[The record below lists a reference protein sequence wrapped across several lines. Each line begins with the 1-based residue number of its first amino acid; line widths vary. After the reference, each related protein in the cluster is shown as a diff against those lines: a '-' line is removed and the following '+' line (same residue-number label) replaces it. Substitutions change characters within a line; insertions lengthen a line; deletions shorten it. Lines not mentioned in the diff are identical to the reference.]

1 LRGSRSRS
9 NQIKAAKHRNIV
21 ATNSSEIAA
30 ALGID
35 SPVDAELM
43 EYKARLSELAAK
55 VIVTYGLTVNEIV
68 KRSGVARSKVSAIK
82 NGALAGIS
90 SDLFLKV
97 IAASGGKMAFKLTG

>member
-1 LRGSRSRS
+1 MRNRKTKSR
-9 NQIKAAKHRNIV
+9 HVV
-21 ATNSSEIAA
+21 AENPSEIAA

-35 SPVDAELM
+35 SPVDAALM
-43 EYKARLSELAAK
+43 EYKAQLSELATKIIMAS
-55 VIVTYGLTVNEIV
+55 GLTVNEIV

-90 SDLFLKV
+90 SDLFLKG